1 MSSVALIID
10 GIEGLEEAARR
21 IRDFGH
27 PRLLDELLDG
37 VGALVASQ
45 TQERI
50 ASEKRGADGV
60 AWPAWSERT
69 AARRHAGQSLLVREG
84 HLRDSI
90 HHVVAG
96 NEVRVGSDM
105 IYAAI
110 HQFGGRAGRGHAV
123 EIPARPYLGLSD
135 DNRDEVRAVVEAFIA
150 EVLA

>member
-1 MSSVALIID
+1 MSSVVLIID

-21 IRDFGH
+21 IRDFGQ
-27 PRLLDELLDG
+27 PRLLHELLDG

-50 ASEKRGADGV
+50 ASEKRGPDGT
-60 AWPAWSERT
+60 AWQPWAERT
-69 AARRHAGQSLLVREG
+69 AARRHAGQSLLVQEG

-90 HHVVAG
+90 HHVVTD

-110 HQFGGRAGRGHAV
+110 HQFGGRAGRGHAA

-135 DNRDEVRAVVEAFIA
+135 DNRDDVRAAVEAFIA
-150 EVLA
+150 EALQ